1 MSSDSHSSSTS
12 TVQIPATNG
21 WPMVAAWGLT
31 FIVTGLVTHWLVS
44 ALGSIIFV
52 IGLVRWF
59 HEVLPHEIHEEHGIE
74 PEPEKIVA
82 AVPEVMHLHVGE
94 KGHRAMLPLHIY
106 PYSAGIK
113 GGLIAGTT
121 TIVFAALHGLIA
133 YKSIWYTPNLLAA
146 TGSMTFAKMSVDQL
160 REFHLWGAVLATFI
174 HFITCVMIGL
184 LYGIALPMFP
194 RRPILTGGILVPIF
208 WTGIL
213 YSVLGV
219 WDPVMQTRIPWLWFM
234 VAQII
239 FGLVAGYVV
248 SRHIPISTLQH
259 VPFAMR
265 AGFEAEM
272 DDDEEEKKP

>member
-1 MSSDSHSSSTS
+1 MSSESHTSSSSTLH
-12 TVQIPATNG
+12 IPASNG
-21 WPMVAAWGLT
+21 WPMMAAWGFTL
-31 FIVTGLVTHWLVS
+31 VVSGLVTHWLVS
-44 ALGSIIFV
+44 ALGSILFV

-59 HEVLPHEIHEEHGIE
+59 LEVLPHEAHESIPLE
-74 PEPEKIVA
+74 PAPEKVVA
-82 AVPEVMHLHVGE
+82 ELPEVLHLRVGE

-133 YKSIWYTPNLLAA
+133 YGSIWYTPNLLAA

-160 REFHLWGAVLATFI
+160 KEFHLWGAVLATFI
-174 HFITCVMIGL
+174 HFITCLMIGL

-194 RRPILTGGILVPIF
+194 RRPILMGGILVPIF

-219 WDPVMQTRIPWLWFM
+219 LDPIMQTRIPWLWFM

-259 VPFAMR
+259 MPFAMR
-265 AGFEAEM
+265 AGIEAEM
-272 DDDEEEKKP
+272 EDEEEKK